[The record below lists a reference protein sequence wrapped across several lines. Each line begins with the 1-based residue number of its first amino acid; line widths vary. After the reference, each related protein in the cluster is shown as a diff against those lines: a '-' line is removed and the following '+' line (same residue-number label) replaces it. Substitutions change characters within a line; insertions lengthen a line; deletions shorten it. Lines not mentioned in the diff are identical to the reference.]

1 MTETKKYNLTL
12 FDYFLIV
19 GVVSCTFAY
28 AVLSGEWDVLGII
41 AGIAGIINVVL
52 CAKGNIINY
61 VFGFINTSLYAYIS
75 FKSQLY
81 GDFALNALYYVPMQF
96 VGWYNWRKRI
106 SPQNSVQVIGR
117 RLSWRARAIWGSV
130 TLLATAA
137 SAVIL
142 AKVGDPYPVKDS
154 ITTVV
159 SIIAMALMVKSYME
173 QWVLWLLVNIVSV
186 IIWLQF
192 TIAQEPHSAPMLIM
206 WLFFTA
212 NSYNGFIT
220 WLKIS
225 R

>member
-1 MTETKKYNLTL
+1 MTQTKKYNLTL

-19 GVVSCTFAY
+19 GVVLCTFAY
-28 AVLSGEWDVLGII
+28 ATLSGEWDVLGII

-106 SPQNSVQVIGR
+106 SPQNSVQVVGR
-117 RLSWRARAIWGSV
+117 RLSWRVRAIWGSV
-130 TLLATAA
+130 TVLATAT

-142 AKVGDPYPVKDS
+142 AKIGDPYPVKDS

-186 IIWLQF
+186 VIWLQF